1 MKVYSIL
8 KKGQIP
14 CHKLIE
20 TERVLGF
27 LDINPL
33 SRGHALVI
41 PKQHAQFMHQVDN
54 QGLADILPAVKKV
67 ALALGPENYNILQN
81 NGRLAHQE
89 VSKP

>member
-1 MKVYSIL
+1 
-8 KKGQIP
+8 
-14 CHKLIE
+14 
-20 TERVLGF
+20 
-27 LDINPL
+27 
-33 SRGHALVI
+33 
-41 PKQHAQFMHQVDN
+41 MHQVDN